1 MAGSLLTR
9 EVFWALAVHV
19 QFVPCPR
26 KVHTQAKDRTR
37 KAGGNVKGTDLGS
50 DSLDLNSYFK
60 LTS

>member
-26 KVHTQAKDRTR
+26 KVHTQAEDRTR
-37 KAGGNVKGTDLGS
+37 KAGNTAQWLRAQIWDQ
-50 DSLDLNSYFK
+50 
-60 LTS
+60 TPWI